1 MSYAIYLRKSRADLE
16 AEANGELETLARHE
30 KQLKELASKLRL
42 PIVKEYKEVVSGETI
57 SARPQM
63 QELLQGVQNGLYE
76 GVLVMEV
83 ERLARGDTIDQG
95 LVAQT
100 FKYSNT
106 KIITPTKT
114 YDPNNE
120 YDEEYFEFGLFMS
133 RREYKTI
140 KRRLQAG
147 RTRSVKDGKFI
158 GNITPYGYDR
168 VKIRGDKGFK
178 LVVNESEAQYVKMMY
193 QWFIDGASKREIKRK
208 LDAMGVLTRSGKTW
222 NQSVIRDILKNPT
235 YIGLIPWKRKCEKT
249 KLVDGKIVKSRVRI
263 ENYETYKGLHEAI
276 IEQDVWDKAQVLNKK
291 VENKTPLHS
300 ELQNPLSGII
310 MCEKCGHPM
319 QRRPYLKR
327 GQVPSLICVHCDNIS
342 SRLDLVEKKLLQAL
356 NDLLKEYSYTY
367 KPTKSKNN
375 IDYSEQLK
383 KELEKEN
390 KKLDKLYTF
399 LENDTYSPEEFVERS
414 KIVKNRIAE
423 IESVIIKEKNSHIGM
438 QPEELVPQ
446 LKNVLAL
453 YNDASVKEKNNLLK
467 TVLKKV
473 TYLKTKKALKKSDNP
488 YEFELT
494 LYPNIK

>member
-30 KQLKELASKLRL
+30 KQLKELASKLKL

-63 QELLQGVQNGLYE
+63 QELLQDVQNGLYE

-120 YDEEYFEFGLFMS
+120 FDEEYFEFGLFMS

-158 GNITPYGYDR
+158 GNTTPYGYDR
-168 VKIRGDKGFK
+168 IKIKGDKGFK
-178 LVVNESEAQYVKMMY
+178 LVINEDEAQYVKMMY

-208 LDAMGVLTRSGKTW
+208 LDSMGILSRSGKPW
-222 NQSVIRDILKNPT
+222 NQSVIKDILNNPT
-235 YIGLIPWKRKCEKT
+235 YLGLIPWKRRCEKT
-249 KLVDGKIVKSRVRI
+249 KIVDGKIIKNRVRTKD
-263 ENYETYKGLHEAI
+263 YETYKGLHEAI
-276 IEQDVWDKAQVLNKK
+276 ITQDVWDKAQALNIKMEIK
-291 VENKTPLHS
+291 APSNL

-310 MCEKCGHPM
+310 ICKKCGKPM
-319 QRRPYLKR
+319 QRRPYLKS
-327 GQVPSLICVHCDNIS
+327 GQSPSLICTYCDNIS
-342 SRLDLVEKKLLQAL
+342 SKFDLVEEKLLES
-356 NDLLKEYSYTY
+356 LKELLTNYTY
-367 KPTKSKNN
+367 TYTPKKKKTINYL
-375 IDYSEQLK
+375 DQLK
-383 KELEKEN
+383 KELDKEN
-390 KKLDKLYTF
+390 KKMDKLYTF
-399 LENDTYSPEEFVERS
+399 LENETYSPEEFVERS
-414 KIVKNRIAE
+414 KIVKSKITE
-423 IESVIIKEKNSHIGM
+423 IESAIKKEKNSHIGM
-438 QPEELVPQ
+438 QSEEFIPQ

-453 YNDASVKEKNNLLK
+453 YNGASVKEKNNLLK

-494 LYPNIK
+494 LYPNLK